1 METGR
6 ENSWSS
12 STRTITTLE
21 VCNEEDQQGE
31 GGGRRQGR
39 VEGGDRGGWR
49 EETGEGGGKRRG
61 RVEGGDRGGW
71 REETDLTVDMWMK
84 RLL

>member
-21 VCNEEDQQGE
+21 VCNEEDQPGE
-31 GGGRRQGR
+31 GGVR
-39 VEGGDRGGWR
+39 
-49 EETGEGGGKRRG
+49 RRG
-61 RVEGGDRGGW
+61 RVEGGDRSEGGHVEEKVVM
-71 REETDLTVDMWMK
+71 REVWD
-84 RLL
+84 